1 MNLNCVSKIAAA
13 LLMLG
18 MTVLPANAGGER
30 AFDFSKDTGGRET
43 REFVPLVGIWHAD
56 RDGARTVYAA
66 DGRNWEQGLMAPGA
80 REKAREL
87 FGDRHAEFIA
97 GLENYRYFPLSVC
110 RGIKTFR
117 NGSIELSFKAAE
129 GRIDQ
134 AAGIAF
140 NIRPNG
146 NYLVVR
152 ANALENNLVLFGMAE
167 GRRSSL
173 AWVRN
178 VPTPS
183 NRWHTLKV
191 VVSGKRIEAYLN
203 GTRYIDTTWREEID
217 GRIGLWSKADSYT
230 LFGSLTVTPQ

>member
-1 MNLNCVSKIAAA
+1 MNFFRKGAAV
-13 LLMLG
+13 LLMMGL
-18 MTVLPANAGGER
+18 TVLPAHAGAGR
-30 AFDFSKDTGGRET
+30 TFDFGNDARGKEAQ
-43 REFVPLVGIWHAD
+43 EFAPLVGIWHAD
-56 RDGARTVYAA
+56 RDGARSVYAV
-66 DGRNWEQGLMAPGA
+66 DGRTWEQGLMAPGA

-87 FGDRHAEFIA
+87 FGDRQAEFLA
-97 GLENYRYFPLSVC
+97 GLESYRYFPLSVC

-117 NGSIELSFKAAE
+117 AGTIEVSFKAAE

-167 GRRSSL
+167 GRRSSI

-191 VVSGKRIEAYLN
+191 VVTGKRIEAYLD

-230 LFGSLTVTPQ
+230 LFGGVTVTPQ